1 MFDVRSVVDNDR
13 VESLMVQEKERERER
28 ERRYVVKVIIVLEL
42 IIKRQNRCVV
52 CFQSQNFLK
61 MF

>member
-28 ERRYVVKVIIVLEL
+28 ETVRSKSNNSVRTYNK
-42 IIKRQNRCVV
+42 KT
-52 CFQSQNFLK
+52 K
-61 MF
+61 

>member
-28 ERRYVVKVIIVLEL
+28 ERDGT
-42 IIKRQNRCVV
+42 
-52 CFQSQNFLK
+52 
-61 MF
+61 